1 MGDLP
6 IPLGKHRELNS
17 CVTFDGLYVNKHLNH
32 PVDGAIKG
40 GNYHTTEHIKN
51 VEMEARREIEESFST
66 GRMFGNHISNCTC
79 INSRGQLVKSGLRG
93 LSVPCDHPCC
103 LAPYLITYTM
113 TASSRFCG
121 NDLIKAPTTSTSS
134 EPTPGE
140 EWDGYSDVSP
150 ELIKVLQSTWRE

>member
-6 IPLGKHRELNS
+6 IPLGTHRDLNS

-32 PVDGAIKG
+32 PVDGAVKG
-40 GNYHTTEHIKN
+40 GSHLSTVFIKN
-51 VEMEARREIEESFST
+51 IEREARREIEESFST
-66 GRMFGNHISNCTC
+66 GRMFGSHIPNCTC

-93 LSVPCDHPCC
+93 LKVPCDHPCC

-113 TASSRFCG
+113 NASSRFCG
-121 NDLIKAPTTSTSS
+121 NDLIKASS
-134 EPTPGE
+134 SLQTPLE

-150 ELIKVLQSTWRE
+150 ELIKVLQNTWRE